1 MSWHEFLLLF
11 FLDRCIRC
19 RSELSD
25 NWCGRNTP
33 MRVRER
39 SRRRLGLPPSPRI
52 PPSPRDNV
60 VHVVAVVT
68 RIVDG
73 NRPRTMRGRP
83 ITLLDGNPPPCSV
96 RHHEMFHRAITL
108 LHGHL
113 RSKVRLRLLPS
124 RHMMSHRL
132 HLDGIRLAPRTTDLT
147 MTKRTL
153 RGTLTDER
161 RVSLASYAAIEYL
174 VLSLQ

>member
-39 SRRRLGLPPSPRI
+39 SRRRLGLPPSLRI
-52 PPSPRDNV
+52 PPPSRTFGFEGPRCTRF
-60 VHVVAVVT
+60 VVAVV
-68 RIVDG
+68 
-73 NRPRTMRGRP
+73 PR
-83 ITLLDGNPPPCSV
+83 LSPPAYSL
-96 RHHEMFHRAITL
+96 RHHAMFHGAPTI

-113 RSKVRLRLLPS
+113 RSMLGRPIFLLEGNPPPLPS
-124 RHMMSHRL
+124 FRHHEIFHWAITFWIRCSTGFQTGLVGHPSHRL
-132 HLDGIRLAPRTTDLT
+132 HGFA
-147 MTKRTL
+147 
-153 RGTLTDER
+153 
-161 RVSLASYAAIEYL
+161 
-174 VLSLQ
+174 